1 MGKQSMKLDQV
12 TIPADILRR
21 AIACLALAENKGTF
35 KVCAAPNTGVST
47 LAALEHY
54 LKGVKA

>member
-1 MGKQSMKLDQV
+1 MKLDQV

-21 AIACLALAENKGTF
+21 AIACLALADNKGTF
-35 KVCAAPNTGVST
+35 KTCAAPNIGMLT
-47 LAALEHY
+47 LAALEYY